1 MELLRIWEYTG
12 RVRRG
17 YFVEGMSGAQF
28 IRKEEYEGI
37 TAVLKTPEDEVV
49 WLNAWDPAQ
58 IWGKALEQPE
68 GRDFLNVPGTAAGL
82 RSGRIAA
89 VMERQGKVLRVFET
103 EVLEQVL
110 KEFIKEFQ
118 GKALFPELK
127 RLILKEYP
135 KESEDVLRGA
145 GFVKEMNDY
154 VLYR

>member
-1 MELLRIWEYTG
+1 MQGDICKGCCGLRGSPYGLAGHDPAGPGSVSAGPSWSYQQAMELLRIWEYTG

-68 GRDFLNVPGTAAGL
+68 GRDFLNVPREPQPASGQDALPRLWNVRARCCAYL
-82 RSGRIAA
+82 RQRSWSR
-89 VMERQGKVLRVFET
+89 
-103 EVLEQVL
+103 
-110 KEFIKEFQ
+110 
-118 GKALFPELK
+118 
-127 RLILKEYP
+127 Y
-135 KESEDVLRGA
+135 
-145 GFVKEMNDY
+145 
-154 VLYR
+154 